1 MPQRGINRVTMA
13 VWDLEK
19 GKRFYEE
26 LLGATFHPVHDE
38 DAEKFGVRC
47 EIAWDAGIELLAPL
61 EDRPSHIRSLLEER
75 GEGIVGAV
83 RAVPDVDA
91 SKRAADE
98 LGVRTTA
105 ELDYD
110 QPTLDRWL
118 QGRFTKYKE
127 YFLGPDAP
135 LGPNMVIGEFV
146 DAEPAEEA

>member
-1 MPQRGINRVTMA
+1 
-13 VWDLEK
+13 
-19 GKRFYEE
+19 
-26 LLGATFHPVHDE
+26 
-38 DAEKFGVRC
+38 
-47 EIAWDAGIELLAPL
+47 
-61 EDRPSHIRSLLEER
+61 PSHVRRHLEER

-83 RAVPDVDA
+83 LAVPDVDA
-91 SKRAADE
+91 SKRAADA